1 MVAAATIAANLA
13 DVRAR
18 IAAAAER
25 AGRDPASVQLVA
37 VSKSFP
43 AEAVIAA
50 ARAGQRLFGE
60 NRVQEAVAKAAAVR
74 SAGVTDIAWHMVGRL
89 QTNKVRAAAGLF
101 AMIHSI
107 DSLRLARALSL
118 RLTSPLP
125 VLVEV
130 NVAGEESKAG
140 FSPEETREAVRT
152 IAALPYLEVRG
163 LMTVA
168 PAVPDPEL
176 VRPVFRRLAALARAL
191 GLPELSMGMS
201 GDYPVAI
208 EEGATLVRIGT
219 AIFGPR
225 PPREAEA

>member
-1 MVAAATIAANLA
+1 MVAAAAIAANLA

-50 ARAGQRLFGE
+50 AQAGQRLFGE

-74 SAGVTDIAWHMVGRL
+74 AAGITDIAWHMVGRL

-118 RLTSPLP
+118 RLTAPLP

-130 NVAGEESKAG
+130 NVAGEETKAG
-140 FSPEETREAVRT
+140 FSPAETPEAVRA
-152 IAALPYLEVRG
+152 IAALPYLDVRG

-168 PAVPDPEL
+168 PAVSDPEV
-176 VRPVFRRLAALARAL
+176 VRPVFRQLATLAHAL

-225 PPREAEA
+225 PPREAGA